1 MATVCGLF
9 ERYEDATRALDR
21 LNELGYGKDHISVV
35 APANMVKDKLTGDFG
50 TSESTAK
57 SGAMM
62 GGLAGLLL
70 GVGVIL
76 IPGVGPILGA
86 GALATALGSTAVGAG
101 LGAAAGGLRGALAE
115 MGVPEV
121 EATVYEEGVQK
132 GGILVTVIT
141 DGERIQEVKDTFR
154 TFNTVDLGMRNSV
167 EDSNSSEAGDTTRN
181 TIDNNKTNF

>member
-35 APANMVKDKLTGDFG
+35 APENMVKDKLTGDFG
-50 TSESTAK
+50 TSEDTAK
-57 SGAMM
+57 SGAIM

-76 IPGVGPILGA
+76 VPGVGPILGA
-86 GALATALGSTAVGAG
+86 GALATAIGSTAVGAG

-115 MGVPEV
+115 MGVPEA

-154 TFNTVDLGMRNSV
+154 KFNTVDLDVRKSI
-167 EDSNSSEAGDTTRN
+167 EDPQSSRAGDSTRDSIN
-181 TIDNNKTNF
+181 NNKTNY